1 MKFHVHLSTTACVRV
16 CLGLTQQQLADSLG
30 ISRSALAM
38 AETGR
43 RPMPGLA
50 LPIIR
55 EMMAIAKK
63 MPAEAISGPSRMGIG
78 KIAAGFNSRVRQ
90 ASRLARFCKK
100 PFVTGQSSLAD
111 HWTKT
116 ALAKYTQPD
125 TAQPTFST
133 HLLQSDADC
142 QQLISRLSVKRSIMG
157 CQLEYLQLEAVT
169 AIKRGK
175 AIACEL
181 ALVNTLIQAN
191 LEIIAAFPLTSTK
204 RKLEHR
210 NAKLY
215 CKKLQLEDRLENFD
229 SLTMVLREH
238 TINTMV
244 KQLEILEKLIAAT
257 EKRRVG
263 LETNQLPLNTKL
275 HAVRISGETTAV
287 DLQQRA

>member
-1 MKFHVHLSTTACVRV
+1 
-16 CLGLTQQQLADSLG
+16 
-30 ISRSALAM
+30 
-38 AETGR
+38 
-43 RPMPGLA
+43 MPGLA

-78 KIAAGFNSRVRQ
+78 KIAAGFNSPARQ
-90 ASRLARFCKK
+90 ASRLATLCKK
-100 PFVTGQSSLAD
+100 RFVTGQSSLAG
-111 HWTKT
+111 HWKKT

-229 SLTMVLREH
+229 SLAMVLREH

-244 KQLEILEKLIAAT
+244 KQLQLLDSLIQAITLRQLELYAD
-257 EKRRVG
+257 
-263 LETNQLPLNTKL
+263 QLPVKKISQENRQPVIEPLD
-275 HAVRISGETTAV
+275 AVI
-287 DLQQRA
+287 LQRA